1 MNTAMSTCDKY
12 HLLCFSCLLHV
23 GHSIHCILLAQVK
36 AGVDALTIKR
46 KYKELAV
53 ALHPDKCKV
62 ILIQSRCCMRYEEL
76 NSESCSHEMV
86 NFMLG

>member
-1 MNTAMSTCDKY
+1 M
-12 HLLCFSCLLHV
+12 LLSVHGMLLV
-23 GHSIHCILLAQVK
+23 QVK

-62 ILIQSRCCMRYEEL
+62 SLTQFQSCEEWY
-76 NSESCSHEMV
+76 SESYGQRGLLV
-86 NFMLG
+86 

>member
-1 MNTAMSTCDKY
+1 MHSRPLDCVGTSVSFSACTAMRAYDKY
-12 HLLCFSCLLHV
+12 HQCCFSCLLHV
-23 GHSIHCILLAQVK
+23 GHSIHSMLPMQVK

-62 ILIQSRCCMRYEEL
+62 SLIQS
-76 NSESCSHEMV
+76 
-86 NFMLG
+86 

>member
-1 MNTAMSTCDKY
+1 M
-12 HLLCFSCLLHV
+12 LLSVHGMLLV
-23 GHSIHCILLAQVK
+23 QVK

-62 ILIQSRCCMRYEEL
+62 SRTQT
-76 NSESCSHEMV
+76 
-86 NFMLG
+86 

>member
-1 MNTAMSTCDKY
+1 M
-12 HLLCFSCLLHV
+12 LLSVHGMLLV
-23 GHSIHCILLAQVK
+23 QVK

-62 ILIQSRCCMRYEEL
+62 SLTQFQFCERCEEWY
-76 NSESCSHEMV
+76 SESYGQRGLLV
-86 NFMLG
+86 